1 MDSFKPRNGE
11 IVKEKWAAMKIK
23 RLNLTVLPDRY
34 GICRL
39 EPDISV
45 PDWVYKSSF
54 FSVTRTPDELSV
66 VCTEAL
72 IPDDK
77 SSNKGWRCLKV
88 QGPLD
93 LSETGILSS
102 LALPLARA
110 GVSIF
115 AMSTYDT
122 DYLLVKEGSLIKAIE
137 SLDSE
142 GYRVAYEYTE
152 GND

>member
-1 MDSFKPRNGE
+1 
-11 IVKEKWAAMKIK
+11 MKIK
-23 RLNLTVLPDRY
+23 KLGLTVLPDRY
-34 GICRL
+34 CICRF

-66 VCTEAL
+66 VCAEAL
-72 IPDDK
+72 VPGDK
-77 SSNKGWRCLKV
+77 SSNKGWKCLKV

-115 AMSTYDT
+115 AISTNDT
-122 DYLLVKEGSLIKAIE
+122 DYLLVKEDSLIKAIE

-142 GYRVAYEYTE
+142 GYRVAYEYKE

>member
-1 MDSFKPRNGE
+1 
-11 IVKEKWAAMKIK
+11 
-23 RLNLTVLPDRY
+23 
-34 GICRL
+34 
-39 EPDISV
+39 
-45 PDWVYKSSF
+45 
-54 FSVTRTPDELSV
+54 
-66 VCTEAL
+66 
-72 IPDDK
+72 
-77 SSNKGWRCLKV
+77 
-88 QGPLD
+88 
-93 LSETGILSS
+93 

-142 GYRVAYEYTE
+142 GYRVAYEYKE

>member
-1 MDSFKPRNGE
+1 
-11 IVKEKWAAMKIK
+11 MKIK

-34 GICRL
+34 GICRFD
-39 EPDISV
+39 PDISV
-45 PDWVYKSSF
+45 PDWAYKSSF

-66 VCTEAL
+66 VCAEAL
-72 IPDDK
+72 IPGDK
-77 SSNKGWRCLKV
+77 SSDKGWRCLKV

-93 LSETGILSS
+93 LAETGILSS

-115 AMSTYDT
+115 ALSTYDT
-122 DYLLVKEGSLIKAIE
+122 DYLLVKESSLINTIE
-137 SLDSE
+137 ALDSE
-142 GYRVAYEYTE
+142 GYRVTYEYTE

>member
-1 MDSFKPRNGE
+1 
-11 IVKEKWAAMKIK
+11 MKIK
-23 RLNLTVLPDRY
+23 KLGLTVLPDRY
-34 GICRL
+34 CICRF

-66 VCTEAL
+66 VCAEAL
-72 IPDDK
+72 VPGDK
-77 SSNKGWRCLKV
+77 SSNKGWKCLKV

-122 DYLLVKEGSLIKAIE
+122 DYLLVKEDSLIKAIE
-137 SLDSE
+137 SLDSK
-142 GYRVAYEYTE
+142 GYMVAYEYTE

>member
-1 MDSFKPRNGE
+1 
-11 IVKEKWAAMKIK
+11 MKIK
-23 RLNLTVLPDRY
+23 KLNLTVLPDRY

-66 VCTEAL
+66 VCAEKL
-72 IPDDK
+72 IPSDK
-77 SSNKGWRCLKV
+77 SSNKGWRCLQV

-93 LSETGILSS
+93 LTETGILSS
-102 LALPLARA
+102 LALPLARTS
-110 GVSIF
+110 VSIF

-122 DYLLVKEGSLIKAIE
+122 DYLLVKEVSLIKAIK

-142 GYRVAYEYTE
+142 GYRVAYEYSE
-152 GND
+152 GYD

>member
-1 MDSFKPRNGE
+1 
-11 IVKEKWAAMKIK
+11 MKIK
-23 RLNLTVLPDRY
+23 KLGLTVLPDRY
-34 GICRL
+34 CICRF

-45 PDWVYKSSF
+45 PDWAYKSSF

-66 VCTEAL
+66 VCAEAL
-72 IPDDK
+72 VPGDK
-77 SSNKGWRCLKV
+77 SSNKGWKCLKV

-122 DYLLVKEGSLIKAIE
+122 DYLLVKEDSLIKAIE

-142 GYRVAYEYTE
+142 GYMVAYEYTE

>member
-1 MDSFKPRNGE
+1 
-11 IVKEKWAAMKIK
+11 
-23 RLNLTVLPDRY
+23 
-34 GICRL
+34 
-39 EPDISV
+39 
-45 PDWVYKSSF
+45 
-54 FSVTRTPDELSV
+54 
-66 VCTEAL
+66 
-72 IPDDK
+72 
-77 SSNKGWRCLKV
+77 V

-142 GYRVAYEYTE
+142 GYRVAYEYKE